1 MKDEKKTENIKK
13 EDSPQKNIFD
23 MSRFPKNEKGRYV
36 VPDEFLEE
44 HYRDLPDGTVN
55 QSSTRM
61 VYCGGVLSMLQKG
74 KSTDIQK
81 AGGYAL
87 QAKLKQRRTFA
98 ETLQTLLAQ
107 PSKSVKGVDTQTELL
122 IAAVKGAAEGNPR
135 LLEFIRDTIGQKPV
149 DRSETEITGAT
160 PAQMALITN
169 VYNRLQGA
177 EQDGDGS
184 GQVDADAG
192 PAQIA
197 DADGADDQP
206 ENA

>member
-1 MKDEKKTENIKK
+1 MATENIKNGN
-13 EDSPQKNIFD
+13 EPENNAFD
-23 MSRFPKNEKGRYV
+23 MSRFPKNDKGRYV
-36 VPDEFLEE
+36 VPDDFLEE
-44 HYRDLPDGTVN
+44 NYRDLPDGTVN
-55 QSSTRM
+55 QSSSRM
-61 VYCGGVLSMLQKG
+61 VYHGGVLSMLKKG
-74 KSTDIQK
+74 QSTDVQK
-81 AGGYAL
+81 AGGIAL

-177 EQDGDGS
+177 EQGDDGS
-184 GQVDADAG
+184 DQTDADAG
-192 PAQIA
+192 PARIA
-197 DADGADDQP
+197 DADGTDDQP